1 MRSQRTARKPRTSNR
16 CRAALVANTLDLVDE
31 WRAHRRKTGDSINA
45 TMAALLDQVDF
56 DRVRTGHLL
65 EAVRVL
71 LAGLPT
77 DSLVDVSN
85 AANVEREILVAC
97 IGDREIG
104 VADDQLLAKMSLADR
119 RIVWLLDGLQDNP
132 DALRAALDLIS
143 ALGRENVRGPG
154 MNTTLRRRGKMT
166 ASSGKVLSVVHEHD
180 SRTPCADSD
189 CAWVGTE
196 HEVRA
201 FAKSS
206 QSPTIR
212 NPGGR

>member
-1 MRSQRTARKPRTSNR
+1 MRSQRTARKPLPSNR
-16 CRAALVANTLDLVDE
+16 RRAALVANTLDLVDE

-56 DRVRTGHLL
+56 DRVRPGHLL

-77 DSLVDVSN
+77 DALVDMSN

-104 VADDQLLAKMSLADR
+104 VADDQLLAEMSLADR
-119 RIVWLLDGLQDNP
+119 RIVWLLERLQDNP
-132 DALRAALDLIS
+132 DALRAAVDLIS
-143 ALGRENVRGPG
+143 ALGRESIRGHG
-154 MNTTLRRRGKMT
+154 VNAALRRGGKVT
-166 ASSGKVLSVVHEHD
+166 GSSGKMLSVVHEHD
-180 SRTPCADSD
+180 SRTSCADSD

-201 FAKSS
+201 DAKSP
-206 QSPTIR
+206 QSPTTR
-212 NPGGR
+212 NLGGR